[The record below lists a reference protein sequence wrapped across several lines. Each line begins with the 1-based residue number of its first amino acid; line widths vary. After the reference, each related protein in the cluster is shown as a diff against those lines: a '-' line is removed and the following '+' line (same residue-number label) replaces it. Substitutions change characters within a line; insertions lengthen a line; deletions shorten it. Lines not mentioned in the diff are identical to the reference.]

1 MNKKLL
7 LLFLTAL
14 FGLSAYA
21 AKPLTAKI
29 QKVTVYLQGAHLYY
43 NETVNL
49 VAGNNELIFENI
61 SPLIQAQT
69 LQANCKGAVLMEVM
83 HQVQYREKKVKVKQ
97 YDKELAQI
105 LDSLEENGFIIKDLD
120 NRFSVLAQEKKM
132 LLNNRLIRG
141 DSPKDSLPL
150 LKQSMEFT
158 HQKLNDILAQEL
170 ALDRTKTKVNKEK
183 DRLNN
188 RYQQLL
194 LLQEGSLDP
203 DGIQAAPIQQV
214 VVTVFAEQATQAQVS
229 FNYFLGEAGWA
240 PNYDLLANAST
251 NQIQV
256 KYFAH
261 VNQQSGLNWKQA
273 NLTLSTSSPLE
284 RNIKPVLAT
293 WYLGFIQY
301 RKTMQMATSTNSAMT
316 LQAKPQR
323 LRTKESQTDDVG
335 SEDMLN
341 ETKALSDYIEI
352 TENLIRTEYE
362 IKLKYEID
370 SDGKPHK
377 VLIKEQN
384 IPMNLAFAA
393 VPKISQDAFLL
404 GKITGWEDL
413 NLLPGAARIYFD
425 GGYVGETYLNNQ
437 SSNDTLDINLGRDK
451 SLVITR
457 KKVKDKTKVKNLEN
471 ERVET
476 RSIEITVRN
485 TKSMAVDI
493 SLEDQ
498 IPVVQGTNEIKVTLL
513 EGNGANL
520 DEVSGLLTWNFK
532 LGSKD
537 TKKITFTYEVRYPK
551 SKQVYGL

>member
-1 MNKKLL
+1 MKRK
-7 LLFLTAL
+7 LFLLIASAL

-21 AKPLTAKI
+21 AKPQPAKI

-49 VAGNNELIFENI
+49 VAGNNDLVFENI
-61 SPLIQAQT
+61 SPLIQPQT
-69 LQANCKGAVLMEVM
+69 LQANCRGAVLMEVM
-83 HQVQYREKKVKVKQ
+83 HQVQYREKKAKIKQ
-97 YDKELAQI
+97 YDKEIAQI
-105 LDSLEENGFIIKDLD
+105 LDSLEENGFILKDLD
-120 NRFSVLAQEKKM
+120 NKNSVLAQEKKM

-158 HQKLNDILAQEL
+158 HQKLNEILAQEL

-183 DRLNN
+183 NRLNN

-194 LLQEGSLDP
+194 LLQEGSIDP
-203 DGIQAAPIQQV
+203 DGIQATPIQQV
-214 VVTVFAEQATQAQVS
+214 VVTVYAEQATQAQIN
-229 FNYFLGEAGWA
+229 FNYFLSEAGWA
-240 PNYDLLANAST
+240 PNYDLMANAST

-261 VNQQSGLNWKQA
+261 VHQQSGLNWKQA

-301 RKTMQMATSTNSAMT
+301 KKSMEMAISANRAMS
-316 LQAKPQR
+316 LQAKPQQI
-323 LRTKESQTDDVG
+323 RTKESQTDDVRN
-335 SEDMLN
+335 EDMMS
-341 ETKALSDYIEI
+341 EQKALSDYIEI

-377 VLIKEQN
+377 VLIKDQS

-393 VPKISQDAFLL
+393 VPKLCMDAFLL
-404 GKITGWEDL
+404 GKITGWEEL

-457 KKVKDKTKVKNLEN
+457 KKVKEKTKVKTLEN

-476 RSIEITVRN
+476 RTIEITVRN
-485 TKSMAVDI
+485 TKAIGVDI

-498 IPVVQGTNEIKVTLL
+498 IPVAQGTNEIKVTLL
-513 EGNGANL
+513 EGSGANL

-537 TKKITFTYEVRYPK
+537 TKKISFTYEIRYPK